1 MKILQITAPGQ
12 FVINEAPV
20 PVPAADEVV
29 LRVEAVTTCP
39 QWDLHIRHNEPMFV
53 GGEFEFPLTPGKPG
67 HEASGEIAA
76 IGAGVTTLA
85 VGDRAAAWRDQ
96 PMHVPGC
103 YAQFVAL
110 PAHSVIRLPKG
121 LSATAT
127 APLELAMCVG
137 ATLVKLR
144 NMNLLQSGQYG
155 VMGLGPAGL
164 VAAQMLR
171 AEGGSEIIGFDLSPE
186 RHAFA
191 AALLDAS
198 YDPRQ
203 MEEPAKLDGI
213 IDCVGAKASVEWAM
227 DHAQHFVALFGVQRQ
242 DYTFAP
248 RHYLN
253 LCLIGYP
260 GHSLEA
266 AQYALGLVERGALNL
281 ELLSTHHLPLEHY
294 NEGIDLLEKQ
304 QAVKVCF
311 HPWE

>member
-1 MKILQITAPGQ
+1 MKTLQITSPGQ
-12 FVINEAPV
+12 FVINEVPIPV
-20 PVPAADEVV
+20 PESDQVI

-67 HEASGEIAA
+67 HEASGEIYA
-76 IGAGVTTLA
+76 IGSDVTDLA

-103 YAQFVAL
+103 YAQYVAL
-110 PAHSVIRLPKG
+110 PAASVIRLPKV
-121 LSATAT
+121 LSAVET

-144 NMNLLQSGQYG
+144 RMNLLQSGRYG

-171 AEGGSEIIGFDLSPE
+171 AEGAVEIIGFDLSPE
-186 RHAFA
+186 RRAFA
-191 AALLDAS
+191 ASLLDAS
-198 YDPRQ
+198 YDPR
-203 MEEPAKLDGI
+203 EAGEFDKLDGI
-213 IDCVGAKASVEWAM
+213 IDCVGAKNSVEWAM
-227 DHAQHFVALFGVQRQ
+227 DHAQYFVALFGVQRQ

-248 RHYLN
+248 RHYSN
-253 LCLIGYP
+253 LSLIGYP

-266 AQYALGLVERGALNL
+266 AEYALDLVKRGTLNL
-281 ELLSTHHLPLEHY
+281 ELLITHHLPLERY

>member
-1 MKILQITAPGQ
+1 MKILQITSPGQ
-12 FVINEAPV
+12 FVINDVPI
-20 PVPAADEVV
+20 PVPAPDQVI

-53 GGEFEFPLTPGKPG
+53 GHQFEFPLTPGKSG
-67 HEASGEIAA
+67 HEASGEIYAV
-76 IGAGVTTLA
+76 GSDVTDLA

-96 PMHVPGC
+96 PAHMWGC
-103 YAQFVAL
+103 YAQYVAL
-110 PAHSVIRLPKG
+110 PAASVIRLPKV
-121 LSATAT
+121 LSAVET

-137 ATLVKLR
+137 ATVVKLR
-144 NMNLLQSGQYG
+144 QMNLLQGGRYG

-171 AEGGSEIIGFDLSPE
+171 AEGAAQVAGFDLSPD
-186 RHAFA
+186 RRAFA
-191 AALLDAS
+191 ASFLDNS
-198 YDPRQ
+198 FDPREAGE
-203 MEEPAKLDGI
+203 MEKLDGI
-213 IDCVGAKASVEWAM
+213 IDCVGAKNSVEWAM
-227 DHAQHFVALFGVQRQ
+227 DHAHYFVALFGVQRQ

-248 RHYLN
+248 RHYSN
-253 LCLIGYP
+253 LSLIGYP
-260 GHSLEA
+260 GHSLQA

-281 ELLSTHHLPLEHY
+281 KVLSTHHLPLERY

>member
-1 MKILQITAPGQ
+1 
-12 FVINEAPV
+12 
-20 PVPAADEVV
+20 
-29 LRVEAVTTCP
+29 
-39 QWDLHIRHNEPMFV
+39 MFV

-67 HEASGEIAA
+67 HEASGEIDAV
-76 IGAGVTTLA
+76 GSDVTDLA

-103 YAQFVAL
+103 YAQYVAL
-110 PAHSVIRLPKG
+110 PAASVIRLPKV
-121 LSATAT
+121 LSAVET

-144 NMNLLQSGQYG
+144 KMNLLQGGRYG

-171 AEGGSEIIGFDLSPE
+171 AEGAAQVTGFDLSPD
-186 RHAFA
+186 RRQFA
-191 AALLDAS
+191 ASLLDNS
-198 YDPRQ
+198 FDPQ
-203 MEEPAKLDGI
+203 QQNAAEKLDGI

-227 DHAQHFVALFGVQRQ
+227 DHAKNFVALFGVQRQ
-242 DYTFAP
+242 DYIFAP
-248 RHYLN
+248 RHYMN

-266 AQYALGLVERGALNL
+266 AQYALGLVERGALDL
-281 ELLSTHHLPLEHY
+281 KVLSTHHLPLERY